1 MDNMFDSGKI
11 KYTDDYQDVI
21 MNKPAKPVFPE
32 WKVYFDGSFWG
43 HHGRDHAGKEI
54 HLKVSHRIHSYRGNC
69 CTV

>member
-54 HLKVSHRIHSYRGNC
+54 QRPFQVLCKLKKLI
-69 CTV
+69 